1 MTRVLAV
8 IIACA
13 SFAAG
18 AQTFP
23 SKPVRIVVPFPPGG
37 SADITSRLLG
47 DRMAEGLG
55 QPVLIEN
62 KPGGS
67 TIIGAET
74 VLRSGA
80 DGYTLFVVFPS
91 FIINPS
97 VRSGMS
103 FHPLKDFRAVGHTV
117 NMPMT
122 IAVHPSVPARTLQEL
137 IEIGRS
143 KPGSIAYGTP
153 GIATT
158 HHVMGELFNL
168 TAKTRFTH
176 APFQGGAPALT
187 AATGGHIQMI
197 YANTTEVVQAAKA
210 GKIRALVLTSA
221 ERTDVLPDV
230 PTMKEAGYPQ
240 LEAYNWAGIVVPAAT
255 PNANVERLNRELNR
269 ALAVP
274 AVKEKFKTYGMDIVP
289 GTPQAFE
296 ACLRTEYERYGE
308 VVRAAGIKAE

>member
-1 MTRVLAV
+1 MRVLLAAV
-8 IIACA
+8 LACA
-13 SFAAG
+13 AFTAH
-18 AQTFP
+18 AQAFP
-23 SKPVRIVVPFPPGG
+23 AKPIRIVVPFPPGG
-37 SADITSRLLG
+37 AADITSRLLG
-47 DRMAEGLG
+47 EQMSQGLG

-74 VLRSGA
+74 VLRAGA

-97 VRSGMS
+97 VRPGMS

-122 IAVHPSVPARTLQEL
+122 IAVNPSVPARTLQEL
-137 IEIGRS
+137 IELARRE
-143 KPGSIAYGTP
+143 PGSIAYGTP

-158 HHVMGELFNL
+158 HHVMGELLNL
-168 TAKTRFTH
+168 TAKTKFTH

-187 AATGGHIQMI
+187 AVTGGHIQMI

-210 GKIRALVLTSA
+210 GKLRALVVTSA
-221 ERTDVLPDV
+221 ERSDVLPDV
-230 PTMKEAGYPQ
+230 PTMKESGYPE

-255 PNANVERLNRELNR
+255 PASAVARLNSELQR

-274 AVKEKFKTYGMDIVP
+274 SIREKFKTYGMDTVA
-289 GTPQAFE
+289 GTPQAFD
-296 ACLRTEYERYGE
+296 AFLRAEYERYGA
-308 VVRAAGIKAE
+308 VVREAGIKAE

>member
-1 MTRVLAV
+1 VNVLLALLLA
-8 IIACA
+8 IAT
-13 SFAAG
+13 AAQ

-23 SKPVRIVVPFPPGG
+23 AKPVRIVVPFPPGG
-37 SADITSRLLG
+37 SADITARLLG
-47 DRMAEGLG
+47 EQMSQGLG

-74 VLRSGA
+74 VLRAAA
-80 DGYTLFVVFPS
+80 DGYTIFVVFPS

-137 IEIGRS
+137 IEIGRTQ
-143 KPGSIAYGTP
+143 PGAIAYGTP

-168 TAKTRFTH
+168 TAKTKFTH

-187 AATGGHIQMI
+187 AVTGGHIQMI
-197 YANTTEVVQAAKA
+197 YANTTEVVQASKA
-210 GKIRALVLTSA
+210 GKVRALVVTSA
-221 ERTDVLPDV
+221 ERSDVLPEV

-240 LEAYNWAGIVVPAAT
+240 LEAYNWSGIVVPAAT
-255 PNANVERLNRELNR
+255 PSAVIERLNRELQR
-269 ALAVP
+269 ALGVP
-274 AVKEKFKTYGMDIVP
+274 AVKEKLKTYGMDPVP
-289 GTPQAFE
+289 GPPQAFD
-296 ACLRTEYERYGE
+296 AFLRAEYERYGAA
-308 VVRAAGIKAE
+308 VRAAGIKAE